1 MGASVQMGGRGRRG
15 GIVGINVTPFVDI
28 TLVLL
33 IIMMV
38 SSTYIVSQAL
48 KVELPKSASSDE
60 TTSRTY
66 VVTITG
72 AGELSFNDQP
82 TTLEALGNQL
92 KAASADK
99 KEVQLVITADR
110 TAQHGRVVEVIDTAK
125 QANVTKFAIN
135 VERASNR

>member
-1 MGASVQMGGRGRRG
+1 MGAAVQMGGRGKRG

-72 AGELSFNDQP
+72 GGDLSFNDQP
-82 TTLEALGNQL
+82 VTLDALREQL
-92 KAASADK
+92 KAASAE

-110 TAQHGRVVEVIDTAK
+110 VAQHGRVVEVIDTAK

-135 VERASNR
+135 VERSSKN